1 MEQIEISQRAP
12 KSKLIDIYNN
22 NKIKILIF
30 FLIITIFS
38 VFFLFLKYEG
48 EKENVRIAE
57 KYIKA
62 SYYLASSETD
72 KAKSLYEQ
80 ILTSGNTFYSILSLN
95 IIIEK
100 NLILDKDQIIDYFNT
115 LQSNI
120 TSKEQKDL
128 LILKK
133 ALYLIK
139 IEDVQK
145 GNDLLNILIQKNS
158 NLKSLAQ
165 EILDE

>member
-1 MEQIEISQRAP
+1 
-12 KSKLIDIYNN
+12 
-22 NKIKILIF
+22 
-30 FLIITIFS
+30 
-38 VFFLFLKYEG
+38 
-48 EKENVRIAE
+48 
-57 KYIKA
+57 
-62 SYYLASSETD
+62 
-72 KAKSLYEQ
+72 
-80 ILTSGNTFYSILSLN
+80 
-95 IIIEK
+95 
-100 NLILDKDQIIDYFNT
+100 LILDKDQIIDYFNT